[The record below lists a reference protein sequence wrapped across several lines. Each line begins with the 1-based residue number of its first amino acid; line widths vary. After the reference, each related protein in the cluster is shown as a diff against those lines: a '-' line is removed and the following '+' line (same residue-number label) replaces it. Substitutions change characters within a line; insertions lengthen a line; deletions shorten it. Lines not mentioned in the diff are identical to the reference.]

1 MRLGGGHE
9 REGRRKRGP
18 GWAPPARPGRL
29 RGLGQHTPQP
39 DPLPGPGGQWGL
51 AAPPTSAAPGF
62 CWTRGGPRR
71 QSPLATLEEDE
82 NGEAR
87 PMFKRASPGP
97 APDRSQGHTDH
108 LSSEGVLRSFSSCF
122 LLWRLERGLAC
133 GPPEPPALCPPPCC
147 ARVAGDSLT
156 EGAGVWG
163 RLPGQPRTLAAISGQ
178 TGRGKVGIPGAV
190 AAASACLL
198 AAPHSESGLQWA
210 VTAGQLHLPLPQA
223 HGLGTV
229 LPRCLLAPAAAPSWV
244 ALALGRPCVAKP
256 GPACS
261 HALSLLLH
269 EAASLHSGCF

>member
-1 MRLGGGHE
+1 MR
-9 REGRRKRGP
+9 
-18 GWAPPARPGRL
+18 
-29 RGLGQHTPQP
+29 
-39 DPLPGPGGQWGL
+39 
-51 AAPPTSAAPGF
+51 
-62 CWTRGGPRR
+62 
-71 QSPLATLEEDE
+71 PLAC
-82 NGEAR
+82 
-87 PMFKRASPGP
+87 SGP

-133 GPPEPPALCPPPCC
+133 GPPKPPALCPPPCC

-156 EGAGVWG
+156 EGAGVRG

-210 VTAGQLHLPLPQA
+210 VTARQLHLPLPQA

>member
-1 MRLGGGHE
+1 MRT
-9 REGRRKRGP
+9 
-18 GWAPPARPGRL
+18 
-29 RGLGQHTPQP
+29 GQP
-39 DPLPGPGGQWGL
+39 
-51 AAPPTSAAPGF
+51 
-62 CWTRGGPRR
+62 
-71 QSPLATLEEDE
+71 
-82 NGEAR
+82 R
-87 PMFKRASPGP
+87 PMFKRASPGVFRP
-97 APDRSQGHTDH
+97 SPGPSSGTHRPSEFGG
-108 LSSEGVLRSFSSCF
+108 SSEVLQFV
-122 LLWRLERGLAC
+122 LLTLETGE
-133 GPPEPPALCPPPCC
+133 GPGMWPPRAPSPVSPPCC

-156 EGAGVWG
+156 EGAGVRG

-210 VTAGQLHLPLPQA
+210 VTARQLHLPLPQA